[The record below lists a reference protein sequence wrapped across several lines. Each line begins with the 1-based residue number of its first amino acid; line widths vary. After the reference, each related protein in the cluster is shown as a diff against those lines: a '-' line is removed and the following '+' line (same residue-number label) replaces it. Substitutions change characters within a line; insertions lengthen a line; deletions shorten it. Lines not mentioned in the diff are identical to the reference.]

1 MAARIIMRMGR
12 IRESLSQERVGGL
25 LPNIYPRVWERP
37 IVRIILALFSSVLLI
52 GSLPDPDIGWL
63 GWVALVPLMLAC
75 QGLSPQRAAGL
86 GLVFGIAA
94 SFGIYGWL
102 FEVPS
107 FDMRHAVVLALYVG
121 AYPAAW
127 CAATA
132 WVSHRHVPRILAAP
146 ILWVGIDYLR
156 ANAGFLALPWG
167 TLAQSQHHNLAI
179 LQIASLAG
187 EQAVTFL
194 VVLGNAALVS
204 LILQRAQQAALVAG
218 VILAL
223 AHLWG
228 VAVLSSEPTGSTIRV
243 AAIQPNILINERKT
257 EAGRKENMER
267 LEQLTLTA
275 AADRPTLIV
284 WPESAIP
291 GSLQSDPMLLPK
303 LQGLSNTIGI
313 PLILGAAEVEKFAT
327 GDSDVRIGRRA
338 FNTANLIRP
347 GEPLAQLYRKRVLV
361 PFAEYLPHP
370 DIIPW
375 PEWLAPRVSEM
386 TPGASAQL
394 FNVTTDLSVG
404 ALICWENVFAPLARE
419 SVKDGA
425 NLLVQ
430 LTNDVWFGR
439 SAAPRQHNLM
449 SVMRAVE
456 NRVPIV
462 IASNTGPS
470 QIIDGYGR
478 VVASAKTIFTT
489 GLATGSIHTGVGG
502 TVYTAVGDV
511 FVVCVIAWLGVF
523 LLWQSGIELWTREK
537 RPFTSLPSVRG
548 NTGTLKNYATAA
560 RVRKKNNGGA

>member
-1 MAARIIMRMGR
+1 MK
-12 IRESLSQERVGGL
+12 SSQLWEYPLVRVL
-25 LPNIYPRVWERP
+25 
-37 IVRIILALFSSVLLI
+37 LALLSAVLLI
-52 GSLPDPDIGWL
+52 CSLPAPDIGWL

-75 QGLSPQRAAGL
+75 QGLRPRSAAGL
-86 GLVFGIAA
+86 GLMFGIVA

-102 FEVPS
+102 FEVPG
-107 FDMRHAVVLALYVG
+107 FDMRHAIVLALYVG
-121 AYPAAW
+121 AYPAGW

-132 WVSHRHVPRILAAP
+132 WVTRRHVSLILAAP
-146 ILWVGIDYLR
+146 ALWVAIDYLR

-167 TLAQSQHHNLAI
+167 TFAQTQHHNLAI

-187 EQAVTFL
+187 EHAVTFL
-194 VVLGNAALVS
+194 VVLGNAAIVS
-204 LILQRAQQAALVAG
+204 VILRGAQLGAVIAG

-223 AHLWG
+223 AYVWG
-228 VAVLSSEPTGSTIRV
+228 ASVLSFEQPEPTIRV
-243 AAIQPNILINERKT
+243 AAIQPNILIGERKT
-257 EAGRKENMER
+257 EVGRRENMNR

-291 GSLQSDPMLLPK
+291 GNLQSNPGLIAR
-303 LQGLSNTIGI
+303 LQGLSDTIGI

-327 GDSDVRIGRRA
+327 GDKEIRMDRRV
-338 FNTANLIRP
+338 FNTAHLLRP
-347 GEPLAQLYRKRVLV
+347 GEPLAQPYRKRVLV

-375 PEWLAPRVSEM
+375 PEWLAPRVSDM
-386 TPGASAQL
+386 TPGESAQL

-425 NLLVQ
+425 NLLIQ

-439 SAAPRQHNLM
+439 SAAPWQHNLM

-478 VVASAKTIFTT
+478 VVASAPDIFIK
-489 GLATGSIHTGVGG
+489 GLATGNIHTGVGG
-502 TVYTAVGDV
+502 TMYTANGDV
-511 FVVCVIAWLGVF
+511 FVFGVLTWLGVF
-523 LLWQSGIELWTREK
+523 LIGQSVIGLWTREK
-537 RPFTSLPSVRG
+537 RPFAWLPGGRRSTSP
-548 NTGTLKNYATAA
+548 LKCYVTETK
-560 RVRKKNNGGA
+560 VQIKPDGGV